1 MRLKHSR
8 AATSAMTDSSQLGAA
23 CSRRTSHRLRQW
35 GERAGRQG
43 LASSG
48 ISLHAAAPRWL
59 LSLPPP
65 GNQSVEATRPAS
77 PLSTCLFQAAR
88 CASRVGASATACH
101 CRPMPSQVAAR
112 CTMRTTLPC
121 TRIVRWAAADH
132 EKPAPGTGRCMQHD
146 LARAKYS
153 THRHSSA
160 WQQVGP
166 AGRCRPVRPA
176 VQ

>member
-88 CASRVGASATACH
+88 CASRLGASATACH

-121 TRIVRWAAADH
+121 TRMVKWTAADH
-132 EKPAPGTGRCMQHD
+132 EKPATGTQEVACSMTWPGRNTAHGC
-146 LARAKYS
+146 S
-153 THRHSSA
+153 GA

-166 AGRCRPVRPA
+166 AVRCRPVRPA